1 MVGNHLGLGRVVE
14 GGDASN
20 HDYRILG
27 CGSSLDMLGGVTIIE
42 GWEVGTSTLGK
53 R

>member
-1 MVGNHLGLGRVVE
+1 MDGNHLDSGRVVE
-14 GGDASN
+14 GGDAFH

-42 GWEVGTSTLGK
+42 GREVGTFALGK